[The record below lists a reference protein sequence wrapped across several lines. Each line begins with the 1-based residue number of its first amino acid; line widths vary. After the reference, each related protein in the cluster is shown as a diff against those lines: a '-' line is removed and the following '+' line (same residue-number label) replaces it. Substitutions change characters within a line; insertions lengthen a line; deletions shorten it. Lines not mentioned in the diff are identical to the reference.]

1 MQNQQ
6 QTETLILEFLRSLD
20 SEHPIQPETD
30 LVSTG
35 ILDSL
40 ASLHIICYLEKEF
53 DIHIPDS
60 EVNLQNFQSAQTL
73 TGLVLRCLPTSRKF
87 FWDTNLIQYVNKAQG
102 RDRASVIFK
111 K

>member
-1 MQNQQ
+1 MYNQQ

-20 SEHPIQPETD
+20 SEHLIQSDTD

-53 DIHIPDS
+53 DIRIIDS
-60 EVNLQNFQSAQTL
+60 AVNLQNFHSAQAL
-73 TGLVLRCLPTSRKF
+73 TELVFQCLPTSRKI
-87 FWDTNLIQYVNKAQG
+87 FWDANLQSQIKSA
-102 RDRASVIFK
+102 K
-111 K
+111 T